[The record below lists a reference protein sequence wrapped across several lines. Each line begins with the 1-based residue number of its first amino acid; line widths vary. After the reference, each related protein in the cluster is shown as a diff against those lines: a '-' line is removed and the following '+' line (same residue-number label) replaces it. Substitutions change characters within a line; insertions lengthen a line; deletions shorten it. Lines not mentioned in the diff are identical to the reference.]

1 MNVDVELTQAFIHA
15 SPADA
20 ARVLEQGTDEAIAEV
35 LALLQAEPAARV
47 LSRMVPLTS
56 ARALQATPPQ
66 AAAKI
71 ARELPLDVAAA
82 LLRRLTDSVRERLIS
97 DLGTGPR
104 GRALAELSRHD
115 ANTAGALMDPMVLA
129 VSVDSTAGEAL
140 ERVRREPT
148 TALHYVYVVAEH
160 SRLVGVV
167 GQRELMLEAADAPLA
182 SIMTPRPEALP
193 SGANCEA
200 ILAHPAWQRVY
211 AVPVVDAKDT
221 LLGAIRYETLRRI
234 ERELGRGTRAA
245 DPRITAA
252 ALGELYAL
260 GLGGFAEV
268 AASTVRGTRRR
279 GGAQS

>member
-1 MNVDVELTQAFIHA
+1 MNAELALTQAFINA
-15 SPADA
+15 SPAAA

-35 LALLQAEPAARV
+35 LALLDAESGARV

-56 ARALQATPPQ
+56 ARVLEATLPH

-71 ARELPLDVAAA
+71 VRELPLDVAAA
-82 LLRRLTDSVRERLIS
+82 LLRRVPDSTRERLIS

-104 GRALAELSRHD
+104 ARALVELSQHD
-115 ANTAGALMDPMVLA
+115 PNTAGALMDPLVLA

-140 ERVRREPT
+140 QRVAREPA
-148 TALHYVYVVAEH
+148 TALHYLYVVAEH
-160 SRLVGVV
+160 GHLVGVV
-167 GQRELMLEAADAPLA
+167 GQRELMLQDADIPLA

-193 SGANCEA
+193 SGANREA
-200 ILAHPAWQRVY
+200 VLAHPAWQRLY

-234 ERELGRGTRAA
+234 ERDLGRGTHSA
-245 DPRITAA
+245 DPRVTAA

-260 GLGGFAEV
+260 GLGGIAEV
-268 AASTVRGTRRR
+268 AASAVRGSRHR
-279 GGAQS
+279 GGARS